1 MDKGKKTVVITG
13 ASSGIGRASVLQM
26 SRAGWNVFATVRNIQ
41 DKDKLQSENLQG
53 VTPVLM
59 DVEDRPSILAAA
71 EFVASQLGPSA
82 LDGLVNVAGIGIVQP
97 LEYAD
102 ARDLQKIFDVN
113 VFGQLAAIQ
122 AFLPLLRKGRGR
134 IVNITSVGAHIAIPF
149 GGLLNASKS
158 AFGMMSDTLRLEL
171 HPFGIRVCT
180 IEPGSIATPA
190 VDKTLGNI
198 ERLIDGLPK
207 QAQAQYAEMMLR
219 NFTRRGYK
227 REKNGSP
234 PEVVARAVNHALTA
248 ARPRIRYVVG
258 KDARLLTTLPR
269 ILPDRILD
277 AIRLRALGLP
287 AQFGALKS
295 ASDKSLRRAA

>member
-1 MDKGKKTVVITG
+1 MDKAKKTVVITG
-13 ASSGIGRASVLQM
+13 ASSGIGHASVLRM
-26 SRAGWNVFATVRNIQ
+26 VRAGWNVFATVRNP
-41 DKDKLQSENLQG
+41 KDRDGLQNANLRG
-53 VTPVLM
+53 LTPVMM
-59 DVEDRPSILAAA
+59 DVEDRHSISAAA
-71 EFVASQLGPSA
+71 EFVAAQLGPSG
-82 LDGLVNVAGIGIVQP
+82 LNGLVNVAGIGIVQP

-122 AFLPLLRKGRGR
+122 AFLPLIRKERGR

-149 GGLLNASKS
+149 GGLLNASKG
-158 AFGMMSDTLRLEL
+158 AIGMMSDTLRLEL
-171 HPFGIRVCT
+171 HPFGIYVCA

-198 ERLIDGLPK
+198 ERMIENLP
-207 QAQAQYAEMMLR
+207 QEAQAQYSGMLR
-219 NFTRRGYK
+219 NFARRGYT

-234 PEVVARAVNHALTA
+234 PEVVARAVHHALTA
-248 ARPRIRYVVG
+248 ARPKIRYIVG

-277 AIRLRALGLP
+277 SIRLRALGLP
-287 AQFGALKS
+287 ARFGALNAAGEKP
-295 ASDKSLRRAA
+295 LRRAA